1 MDMWRTYSS
10 DEVVLRQRSCRR
22 CHAVFWICPHCDRG
36 QRYCSAFCRVPAR
49 RQQRRCANRRHQQS
63 PEGRLDH
70 RDRQREYRHRRRRIR
85 GPRDGS
91 RFLFDHF
98 AAQYSLW
105 DARSART
112 AASRVS
118 VAAFAFTQALPVWRK
133 ESDEQRPPFLCCV
146 VVRPGWPFRRSV
158 SQNPTILGY
167 RDDQPET
174 RVQIRLRFLRRTLED
189 RHDCP

>member
-1 MDMWRTYSS
+1 MDHAGEPIHS

-22 CHAVFWICPHCDRG
+22 CHAVFWICLHCDRG

-85 GPRDGS
+85 ARVTDQGSSSISSPRNIPS
-91 RFLFDHF
+91 
-98 AAQYSLW
+98 W
-105 DARSART
+105 DSRSART
-112 AASRVS
+112 VTSRVS

-133 ESDEQRPPFLCCV
+133 ESDEQRPPFLRCV
-146 VVRPGWPFRRSV
+146 WCGRGGHFVDPF
-158 SQNPTILGY
+158 PKI
-167 RDDQPET
+167 P
-174 RVQIRLRFLRRTLED
+174 RF
-189 RHDCP
+189 